1 MARRSR
7 SFGTRRSDVS
17 PSMQRPRRLQ
27 CCVPSFSR
35 VRPYLGTARAYRWV
49 IAAMF
54 LIIWGAGF
62 AVAVIEYRSTYQSE
76 ATIWVVCVVFVLS
89 VTDLDDPNVAL
100 IQTAA
105 AQQAEVLKQ
114 LLQTRN
120 FLIDVIDHTSLKSRF
135 ATSND
140 QDRFLNDIQRRFRVK
155 TLGTSLI

>member
-1 MARRSR
+1 MARPSR

-49 IAAMF
+49 IAAML
-54 LIIWGAGF
+54 LIIWGAGLAA
-62 AVAVIEYRSTYQSE
+62 AVVEYTSTYESE
-76 ATIWVVCVVFVLS
+76 ATIWAVRAAPALS
-89 VTDLDDPNVAL
+89 VTDPDDPNIAL

-114 LLQTRN
+114 LLQTRS
-120 FLIDVIDHTSLKSRF
+120 FLADVVGRTSLKEAFDR
-135 ATSND
+135 AAN
-140 QDRFLNDIQRRFRVK
+140 QDRYLDDI
-155 TLGTSLI
+155 